1 MPRAAKTTP
10 RRSVCPVASTLDLVG
25 DRWTLVVLRDLFL
38 GKHYF
43 DELLASDEAIATN
56 ILSARLKHLQA
67 LQMVSVSV
75 DRDNRRRK
83 RYALTERGKS
93 FAPVLIALARWG
105 LANIKG
111 TKPNP
116 TVKDV
121 LIPRASR

>member
-1 MPRAAKTTP
+1 MPRAPKTTP

-56 ILSARLKHLQA
+56 ILAARLKHLQA
-67 LQMVSVSV
+67 LQMISVSV
-75 DRDNRRRK
+75 DADNRRRK

-116 TVKDV
+116 AVKDV
-121 LIPRASR
+121 LIPRK